1 MDDIKNMFAK
11 IQAEREAK
19 IKEHKKHLESDE
31 YQSSLRLLEAVTYDF
46 IKGMKSCSMYC
57 SRGAEF
63 RDNSL
68 SLSHIDDYFMSAIM
82 ILTMLKEGGVNPAKR
97 EIRYIID
104 SSMRYLFVD
113 QQLWRGKL
121 NEKMVYFDKKIDKS
135 NIKYI
140 NEIDLHM
147 VANHELKKSFCSEY
161 TKNYYKACEYVHAS
175 TKQIEERF
183 SLYEQGITIGLERAE
198 QLQEVAELL
207 SEVYSTLLVFTFHAS
222 GVSAVGDL
230 MVDTLSP
237 LDNWV
242 YNGNKYITEIDR
254 HFDYKHERKDALQK
268 LESMRSE
275 RAWPNKALQR
285 TSI

>member
-1 MDDIKNMFAK
+1 MDDIQNILSK

-19 IKEHKKHLESDE
+19 IIEHKKHLESNE
-31 YQSSLRLLEAVTYDF
+31 YQSAQRLLEVITFDF
-46 IKGMKSCSMYC
+46 IKGMKSCSIYC

-82 ILTMLKEGGVNPAKR
+82 ILAMLKEGGINPAKR
-97 EIRYIID
+97 EMRYLID
-104 SSMRYLFVD
+104 SSMRYLYVD

-121 NEKMVYFDKKIDKS
+121 NEKVVYFDKKIDKS
-135 NIKYI
+135 NVRYV
-140 NEIDLHM
+140 NGIDFHM
-147 VANHELKKSFCSEY
+147 IGNQDLKKSFCSEY

-175 TKQIEERF
+175 TRQIEERF

-207 SEVYSTLLVFTFHAS
+207 SEVYSALLVFTFHAS
-222 GVSAVGDL
+222 GVSTVGDL

-237 LDNWV
+237 QDDWV
-242 YNGNKYITEIDR
+242 YNGNKYIEEIDR
-254 HFDYKHERKDALQK
+254 HFDYKHERKASLKD
-268 LESMRSE
+268 LEVMRSA

-285 TSI
+285 TSR